1 MFCYDFHNCDNM
13 SITVGK
19 LFGNGTVLYQMKL
32 LAGQKGL
39 NNLVE
44 WVHIIENDEVS
55 EFLHGKEVVFTS
67 GMLNNNDGWLLEYAK
82 KLYSAG
88 TSAFVVNI
96 GPYTKLIPNDVV
108 KYCNDVK
115 MPLYTIPWETR
126 MVDVT
131 RDICYRI
138 MQSEQVEISIAT
150 TIKNII
156 FKTGD
161 LETLILQMERYG
173 YLRDSKFCFIVMSF
187 ENEKDKQ
194 KEFNMNKIKMY
205 VERIARSIHEL
216 YISFSYNDCWVL
228 VLVNYGNYDIQ
239 NFVNTFFDNWNE
251 SLWNAHMGIS
261 ENKAGI
267 KIQAENFN
275 NAFTA
280 MTIARKKD
288 KKVIF
293 YDKLDIYKLLLN
305 VKDKGVLK
313 EYYDDIL
320 GKLEKYD
327 KENNS
332 ELIGFLYMYLK
343 NNGSQ
348 SLVAERQY
356 IHRNTVNNQLKKI
369 EKITGYNPLNLDEK
383 LRFYLA
389 FYIRD
394 VL

>member
-1 MFCYDFHNCDNM
+1 M

-19 LFGNGTVLYQMKL
+19 LFGNGAVLYQMKL
-32 LAGQKGL
+32 LAGRKGL

-55 EFLHGKEVVFTS
+55 DFLHGKEVVFTS
-67 GMLNNNDGWLLEYAK
+67 GILNTNDGWLLEYAK

-96 GPYTKLIPNDVV
+96 GPFTKSISDDVIT
-108 KYCNDVK
+108 YCNDVN

-131 RDICYRI
+131 RDICHRI
-138 MQSEQVEISIAT
+138 MQSEQIEISIAT

-173 YLRDSKFCFIVMSF
+173 YLRDSHFCFIVMSF
-187 ENEKDKQ
+187 EDEKDKQ
-194 KEFNMNKIKMY
+194 EEFNMNKIKMY
-205 VERIARSIHEL
+205 AERIARSIHEL
-216 YISFSYNDCWVL
+216 YISFSYNDCLVL
-228 VLVNYGNYDIQ
+228 ALVNYGNYDIQ
-239 NFVNTFFDNWNE
+239 NFVDTFLKNWNE
-251 SLWNAHMGIS
+251 SSFKVHMGIS
-261 ENKAGI
+261 ENKFGI

-275 NAFTA
+275 NAYTA
-280 MTIARKKD
+280 MTIARKKN
-288 KKVIF
+288 KEVIF

-305 VKDKGVLK
+305 AKDKEVLK
-313 EYYDDIL
+313 EYYDNIL

-327 KENNS
+327 KENNT
-332 ELIGFLYMYLK
+332 ELMDFLHMYLK

-348 SLVAERQY
+348 SLMAETQY

-369 EKITGYNPLNLDEK
+369 EKITGYNPLNLEEK
-383 LRFYLA
+383 LRFYLG
-389 FYIRD
+389 FFIKD
-394 VL
+394 VM

>member
-1 MFCYDFHNCDNM
+1 M

-55 EFLHGKEVVFTS
+55 QFLHGNEVVFTS
-67 GMLNNNDGWLLEYAK
+67 GILNDNEVWLLDYAK

-96 GPYTKLIPNDVV
+96 GPYTKSISNDVV
-108 KYCNDVK
+108 KYCNEVK

-138 MQSEQVEISIAT
+138 MQKEQVEISIAT

-161 LETLILQMERYG
+161 LETQILQMERYG
-173 YLRDSKFCFIVMSF
+173 YLRDSHFCFIVMSF
-187 ENEKDKQ
+187 DNEEDEIKQ
-194 KEFNMNKIKMY
+194 VNINKIKMY
-205 VERIARSIHEL
+205 SERIARSIHEL
-216 YISFSYNDCWVL
+216 YISFSYNEYWVL
-228 VLVNYGNYDIQ
+228 GLVNYSNYDIDK
-239 NFVNTFFDNWNE
+239 FVDAFFKNWCQYP
-251 SLWNAHMGIS
+251 WKIHMGIS
-261 ENKAGI
+261 ENKDGI
-267 KIQAENFN
+267 KIQDENFN
-275 NAFTA
+275 KALTA
-280 MTIARKKD
+280 MKMARKQD
-288 KKVIF
+288 KEVIF

-305 VKDKGVLK
+305 SKDDEVLK
-313 EYYDDIL
+313 KYYDDTL

-327 KENNS
+327 KEYDTN
-332 ELIGFLYMYLK
+332 LMDFLDIYLK
-343 NNGSQ
+343 NNGNVHI
-348 SLVAERQY
+348 VAEKQY

-369 EKITGYNPLNLDEK
+369 EKITGHNPLNLDEK
-383 LRFYLA
+383 VKLILG

-394 VL
+394 IM

>member
-1 MFCYDFHNCDNM
+1 M

-55 EFLHGKEVVFTS
+55 NFLHGKEVVFTS
-67 GMLNNNDGWLLEYAK
+67 GILNNNDGWLLEYAK
-82 KLYSAG
+82 KLYGVG

-96 GPYTKLIPNDVV
+96 GPYTKSIPEDVV
-108 KYCNDVK
+108 KYCNLVN

-138 MQSEQVEISIAT
+138 MQKEQVEISVAT

-161 LETLILQMERYG
+161 LETQILQMERYG
-173 YLRDSKFCFIVMSF
+173 YLRGSQFCFIVMSF
-187 ENEKDKQ
+187 DNEKDENQ
-194 KEFNMNKIKMY
+194 EFNMNKAKIY
-205 VERIARSIHEL
+205 AERIARSIHEL

-228 VLVNYGNYDIQ
+228 GLVNYSDYDIS
-239 NFVNTFFDNWNE
+239 NFVNTFFKSWNE
-251 SLWNAHMGIS
+251 SLGKVHMGIS
-261 ENKAGI
+261 ENKVGI
-267 KIQAENFN
+267 EKQAENFN

-280 MTIARKKD
+280 MKMAKKQC
-288 KKVIF
+288 KEIIF
-293 YDKLDIYKLLLN
+293 YDKLDIYKILLN
-305 VKDKGVLK
+305 TRDKDILK
-313 EYYDDIL
+313 EYYDNTL

-327 KENNS
+327 KENNTN
-332 ELIGFLYMYLK
+332 LMNFLDMYLK
-343 NNGSQ
+343 NNGSVQ
-348 SLVAERQY
+348 LVAEKQY

-369 EKITGYNPLNLDEK
+369 EKITNHNPLELEEK
-383 LRFYLA
+383 VKLILG

-394 VL
+394 VM

>member
-1 MFCYDFHNCDNM
+1 M

-19 LFGNGTVLYQMKL
+19 LFGNGAVLYQMKL
-32 LAGQKGL
+32 LAGRKGL

-55 EFLHGKEVVFTS
+55 DFLHGKEVVFTS
-67 GMLNNNDGWLLEYAK
+67 GILNNSEGWLLEYAK
-82 KLYSAG
+82 KLYSVG
-88 TSAFVVNI
+88 TSAFVVNL
-96 GPYTKLIPNDVV
+96 GPFTKSISEDVIE
-108 KYCNDVK
+108 YCNEVN

-131 RDICYRI
+131 RDICHRI

-173 YLRDSKFCFIVMSF
+173 YLRDSHFCFIVMSF
-187 ENEKDKQ
+187 ENEKNKQ
-194 KEFNMNKIKMY
+194 EEFNMNKIKMY
-205 VERIARSIHEL
+205 AERIARSIHEL
-216 YISFSYNDCWVL
+216 YISFSYNECLVL
-228 VLVNYGNYDIQ
+228 ALVNYGNYDVQ
-239 NFVNTFFDNWNE
+239 NFVNTFFKNWNE
-251 SLWNAHMGIS
+251 SSMKVHMGIS
-261 ENKAGI
+261 ENKSGI

-275 NAFTA
+275 NAYTA
-280 MTIARKKD
+280 MTIARKKN
-288 KKVIF
+288 KEVIF

-305 VKDKGVLK
+305 AKDKELLK

-320 GKLEKYD
+320 GKLEKHD
-327 KENNS
+327 KENNT
-332 ELIGFLYMYLK
+332 ELMEFLNMYLK

-348 SLVAERQY
+348 SLMAERQY

-369 EKITGYNPLNLDEK
+369 EKITGYNPLNLEEK
-383 LRFYLA
+383 LRFYLG
-389 FYIRD
+389 FFIKD
-394 VL
+394 IM